1 MIHTYPLE
9 SRVLAVDR
17 ALDLLEILRRSSR
30 GLTLSEISRRLATPV
45 STTHDLISTLVA
57 RGYLQRNVGSHQ
69 YSVGVRAL
77 DFSIKD
83 NFELQLRQGCSSYIQ
98 PLAEEVALPVT
109 VGTRTGAEGMFVAR
123 AIPPGDSV
131 NQACIGRHFPLH
143 CTAQGKVLT
152 AWLSDEELE
161 RLFAD
166 YIFFQFTPRTIGC
179 FDHLKTHLA
188 EVRKRGFAVNEEEE
202 AIGARSIGAPVFNH
216 IGTVAA
222 SVSMGDIS
230 QTPLERILRFA
241 DNLLGT
247 TKEISRQIS
256 AGLGSHEI
264 ESRRSLDGWRGP
276 GSLRSVT

>member
-1 MIHTYPLE
+1 MDIP
-9 SRVLAVDR
+9 
-17 ALDLLEILRRSSR
+17 
-30 GLTLSEISRRLATPV
+30 
-45 STTHDLISTLVA
+45 
-57 RGYLQRNVGSHQ
+57 
-69 YSVGVRAL
+69 
-77 DFSIKD
+77 
-83 NFELQLRQGCSSYIQ
+83 ELQVGQVCAPYIKV
-98 PLAEEVALPVT
+98 LSEEVALPVT
-109 VGTRTGAEGMFVAR
+109 VGTRIGDEWVAV
-123 AIPPGDSV
+123 AKAVPPYANV
-131 NQACIGRHFPLH
+131 NISRIGWHFPLH
-143 CTAQGKVLT
+143 CTANGKVLI

-161 RLFAD
+161 SLFAD
-166 YIFFQFTPRTIGC
+166 LIFHKFTPKTIC
-179 FDHLKTHLA
+179 RLDHLKTHLA